1 MPVYLHPDSFEF
13 PPVEY
18 ADSDGLLAVGG
29 DLRVERIIAAYRLGI
44 FPWFN
49 EGEPILWWCP
59 DPRFVLFP
67 QKVHVSKSMAKV
79 LRGGE
84 FEITQ
89 NKNFEGVIRAC
100 SKIKRRGQRGTWLI
114 PEMIAAYT
122 ELHQMG
128 FAQSIEAWQDGKL
141 VGGLYG
147 IKMGRCFFGES
158 MFSEV
163 TNASKAAF
171 LTFGQSFL
179 EAGGVLIDCQVHTS
193 HLESLGA
200 EFIPRK
206 NFLSHVQLHANEL
219 QC

>member
-13 PPVEY
+13 PSVEY

-29 DLRVERIIAAYRLGI
+29 DLRVERILAAYRLGI

-49 EGEPILWWCP
+49 KGEPILWWCP

-67 QKVHVSKSMAKV
+67 QKVHVSKNMAKV

-89 NKNFEGVIRAC
+89 NTNFEGVIRAC
-100 SKIKRRGQRGTWLI
+100 AKIKRRGQRGTWLI

-122 ELHQMG
+122 ELHRLG
-128 FAQSIEAWQDGKL
+128 YAQSIEAWQDGKL

-171 LTFGQSFL
+171 LTFAENFS

-206 NFLSHVQLHANEL
+206 NFLLHLGLHATDSGG
-219 QC
+219 